1 MDSFETGVWA
11 MAMDDC
17 ESSAAF
23 VDLLATLGEVADQ
36 YAGELWG
43 IAGPEDTAGS
53 LRALAHLL
61 ESGLVGHFED
71 DAATP
76 VFREIGS
83 STRKVMGDNADAI
96 YYDTAVSNAYEY
108 RVTGNVAGAIY
119 TSFTIEEGGGAGQFP
134 DRTADVLNDSQF
146 DVAPDGR
153 YELFLGGPRRDRNW
167 MELTP
172 DATRITTRHYWEEVW
187 SPGAAP
193 VPDVALAIEVVGET
207 SPPPRPSDGSVAAGF
222 RRVANYV
229 RSRSIGMGPPG
240 ERIQPDFVSQE
251 LNSFPAPVPPRDHP
265 LAAMDAAYSMA
276 PYVLGPDEALVM
288 TMRWPECRCANVNLW
303 NRTLQTYDYLHRSVS
318 LNRAQTHFEPD
329 GSFRAVIAHR
339 DPGVPNWIDT
349 EGRPFGLVFWRF
361 MLPEGPIE
369 TPRAEVVPVDSLA

>member
-1 MDSFETGVWA
+1 M
-11 MAMDDC
+11 
-17 ESSAAF
+17 
-23 VDLLATLGEVADQ
+23 
-36 YAGELWG
+36 
-43 IAGPEDTAGS
+43 
-53 LRALAHLL
+53 
-61 ESGLVGHFED
+61 
-71 DAATP
+71 
-76 VFREIGS
+76 
-83 STRKVMGDNADAI
+83 
-96 YYDTAVSNAYEY
+96 
-108 RVTGNVAGAIY
+108 AGAIY
-119 TSFTIEEGGGAGQFP
+119 TSFTIEEGGGDGAFP
-134 DRTADVLNDSQF
+134 ERTADVLNDSQF
-146 DVAPDGR
+146 DVAADGT
-153 YELFLGGPRRDRNW
+153 YEIFLGGPRRDRNW

-172 DATRITTRHYWEEVW
+172 AATRITTRHYWEQLW
-187 SPGAAP
+187 SPGVAP

-207 SPPPRPSDGSVAAGF
+207 SAPPRPSDASVAAGF

-229 RSRSIGMGPPG
+229 RSRSIGMGPPAD
-240 ERIQPDFVSQE
+240 RIQPSFVSQE
-251 LNSFPAPVPPRDHP
+251 LNSFPAPVPPQDHP

-318 LNRAQTHFEPD
+318 LNRAQTHFEAD